1 MQYIIETQ
9 RLGLRELRQ
18 EDFDALC
25 LFLQDIEVMYAWEY
39 AFSDEQVREFIL
51 NQQKRY
57 QADGFGYY
65 AAEEKD
71 SGKVVGCMGPL
82 MEQIGE
88 EKFYGIGYILGHD
101 AWGKGYATEAGEAC
115 IQYLFEN
122 YPAQKV
128 IAEIR
133 PENQASVRVAE
144 RLGMKK
150 ESQFI
155 KMVNGKQM
163 PHAIY
168 ARYAEQ

>member
-1 MQYIIETQ
+1 MQYRIETQ

-18 EDFDALC
+18 EDFSALC

-39 AFSDEQVREFIL
+39 AFSDEQVRGFIS

-57 QADGFGYY
+57 RVDGFGYY
-65 AAEEKD
+65 AAVEKA
-71 SGKVVGCMGPL
+71 SGKVIGCMGPL
-82 MEQIGE
+82 MEQIGG
-88 EKFYGIGYILGHD
+88 EKFYGIGYILGKE

-115 IQYLFEN
+115 IRYLFEN
-122 YPAQKV
+122 YPAEKV

-133 PENQASVRVAE
+133 PENRASVRVAE

-155 KMVNGKQM
+155 KVVNGKQM

>member
-1 MQYIIETQ
+1 
-9 RLGLRELRQ
+9 
-18 EDFDALC
+18 
-25 LFLQDIEVMYAWEY
+25 
-39 AFSDEQVREFIL
+39 
-51 NQQKRY
+51 
-57 QADGFGYY
+57 
-65 AAEEKD
+65 
-71 SGKVVGCMGPL
+71 MGPL
-82 MEQIGE
+82 MEQIGG
-88 EKFYGIGYILGHD
+88 EKFYGIGYILGRD

-115 IQYLFEN
+115 IQYLFKN

-150 ESQFI
+150 ENQFI

>member
-1 MQYIIETQ
+1 MQYMIETQ
-9 RLGLRELRQ
+9 RLRLRELQQ

-25 LFLQDIEVMYAWEY
+25 PFLQDINVMYAWEY
-39 AFSDEQVREFIL
+39 AFSDEQVREFIS

-57 QADGFGYY
+57 RADGFGYY
-65 AAEEKD
+65 AAEEKA

-82 MEQIGE
+82 MEQIDG
-88 EKFYGIGYILGHD
+88 EKFYGIGYILGRD